1 MINAT
6 REVSEAYYAQSSSIL
21 IDAKLNIDRSK
32 LAPVVSTNQV
42 KNSSRVCRKTNVFS
56 LNIL

>member
-21 IDAKLNIDRSK
+21 RDAKLNSSES
-32 LAPVVSTNQV
+32 APVVSTNQV